1 MLIKNILP
9 KRSTQDIIEKIA
21 DYFFVLFIVARQ
33 AFRFT
38 PGFTSIWP
46 IVRYVMYGIVL
57 LQIIIKPKIKK
68 NGFLVWTVL
77 FLSIGFFCSVISKYP
92 DNGLD
97 KCTEVFYV
105 LVDAMCVLLYCM
117 PKIKTNLFFWAFL
130 ISGAVIFCIQMSNF
144 SASAVTSGANRI
156 LNRVSLTEAEN
167 PNLTALK
174 LYMAFISGSYLI
186 YFQKKYS
193 KIALVLSTMS
203 AIGMVLTGSRKTFII
218 SVVVIALLFIS
229 GRRRYLKMALL
240 VIGATVAYDAAMNN
254 PIVYNIIGWRLASI
268 GGADESSMERAR
280 LLHDAINTGLNN
292 PIFGVGLHNS
302 MFYTAIGKYAHNNF
316 AEIFADLGLIG
327 FSIFYSLYILYGYR
341 VVRFAK
347 EKIRRYWL
355 VFILGFLAIDY
366 GQVSYN
372 LFTSIV
378 PMVILCIEFTGCDRE
393 SYGKSCLNE

>member
-1 MLIKNILP
+1 MFIKNILP
-9 KRSTQDIIEKIA
+9 KSSTQDIIEKIA
-21 DYFFVLFIVARQ
+21 DCFFVLFIVARQ

-46 IVRYVMYGIVL
+46 IARYGMYGIVL
-57 LQIIIKPKIKK
+57 IQIIKKPKIKK

-77 FLSIGFFCSVISKYP
+77 FLSISFFCSVISKYP

-105 LVDAMCVLLYCM
+105 LVDAMCVLLYCL
-117 PKIKTNLFFWAFL
+117 PKRKTNLFFWAFL

-156 LNRVSLTEAEN
+156 LNRVSLTETEN

-193 KIALVLSTMS
+193 KIALVLSIIS

-229 GRRRYLKMALL
+229 GRKRYLKMALL

-254 PIVYNIIGWRLASI
+254 PVVYNIIGWRLAAI
-268 GGADESSMERAR
+268 GGTDESSMERAR

-393 SYGKSCLNE
+393 NYGISCLNE

>member
-1 MLIKNILP
+1 MFIKNILP
-9 KRSTQDIIEKIA
+9 KSSTQDIIEKIA
-21 DYFFVLFIVARQ
+21 DCFFVLFIVARQ

-46 IVRYVMYGIVL
+46 IARYGMYGIVL
-57 LQIIIKPKIKK
+57 SQIIKKPKIKK

-77 FLSIGFFCSVISKYP
+77 FLSISFFCSVISKYP

-105 LVDAMCVLLYCM
+105 LVDAMCVLLYCL
-117 PKIKTNLFFWAFL
+117 PKRKTNLFFWAFL

-156 LNRVSLTEAEN
+156 LNRVSLTETEN

-193 KIALVLSTMS
+193 KIALVLSIIS

-229 GRRRYLKMALL
+229 GRKRYLKMALL

-254 PIVYNIIGWRLASI
+254 PVVYNIIGWRLAAI
-268 GGADESSMERAR
+268 GGTDESSMERAR

-393 SYGKSCLNE
+393 NYGISCLNE

>member
-117 PKIKTNLFFWAFL
+117 PKRKTNLFFWAFL

-378 PMVILCIEFTGCDRE
+378 PMVILCIEFTGCDGE

>member
-117 PKIKTNLFFWAFL
+117 PKRKTNLFFWAFL

-355 VFILGFLAIDY
+355 VFILEFLAIDY

>member
-46 IVRYVMYGIVL
+46 IVRYGMYGIVL
-57 LQIIIKPKIKK
+57 IQIVKRPKIKK

-105 LVDAMCVLLYCM
+105 LVDAMCVLLYCL
-117 PKIKTNLFFWAFL
+117 PKRKTNLFFWAFL

-156 LNRVSLTEAEN
+156 LNRVSLTETEN

-193 KIALVLSTMS
+193 KITLVLSIIS

-218 SVVVIALLFIS
+218 SVVVIALLFIN
-229 GRRRYLKMALL
+229 GRKRYLKMALL

-254 PIVYNIIGWRLASI
+254 PVVYNIIGWRLAAI
-268 GGADESSMERAR
+268 GGTDESSMERAR

-302 MFYTAIGKYAHNNF
+302 MFYTTIGKYAHNNF

-393 SYGKSCLNE
+393 NYGISCLNE

>member
-46 IVRYVMYGIVL
+46 IVRYIMYGIVL
-57 LQIIIKPKIKK
+57 LQIIKKPKIKK

-117 PKIKTNLFFWAFL
+117 PKRKTNLFFWAFL

-229 GRRRYLKMALL
+229 GRKRYLKMALL

-254 PIVYNIIGWRLASI
+254 PVVYNIIGWRLAAI
-268 GGADESSMERAR
+268 GGTDESSMERTR

-341 VVRFAK
+341 VVRFTK

>member
-117 PKIKTNLFFWAFL
+117 PKRKTNLFFWAFL

-268 GGADESSMERAR
+268 GGADESSMERAG

>member
-1 MLIKNILP
+1 MFIRNILP

-21 DYFFVLFIVARQ
+21 DCFFVLFIVARQ

-46 IVRYVMYGIVL
+46 IVRYGMYGIVL
-57 LQIIIKPKIKK
+57 IQIINKPKIKK
-68 NGFLVWTVL
+68 NGFLLWSAF
-77 FLSIGFFCSVISKYP
+77 FLAIAFFCSVISKYP
-92 DNGLD
+92 DNGLN

-105 LVDAMCVLLYCM
+105 LVDAMCVLLYCL
-117 PKIKTNLFFWAFL
+117 PKRKTNLFFWAFL

-193 KIALVLSTMS
+193 KIALVLSIMS

-229 GRRRYLKMALL
+229 GRKRYLKMALL

-254 PIVYNIIGWRLASI
+254 PVVYNIIGWRLTTI
-268 GGADESSMERAR
+268 GGADESSIERAR

-302 MFYTAIGKYAHNNF
+302 MFYTTIGKYAHNNF

-378 PMVILCIEFTGCDRE
+378 PMVILCIEFTGYDRE
-393 SYGKSCLNE
+393 NYGISCLNE

>member
-105 LVDAMCVLLYCM
+105 LVDALCVLLYCM
-117 PKIKTNLFFWAFL
+117 PKRKTNLFFWAFL

>member
-46 IVRYVMYGIVL
+46 IVRYGMYGIVL
-57 LQIIIKPKIKK
+57 IQIVKRPKIKK

-105 LVDAMCVLLYCM
+105 LVDAMCVLLYCL
-117 PKIKTNLFFWAFL
+117 PKRKTNLFFWAFL

-156 LNRVSLTEAEN
+156 LNRVSLTETEN

-193 KIALVLSTMS
+193 KITLVLSIIS

-218 SVVVIALLFIS
+218 SVVVIALLFIN
-229 GRRRYLKMALL
+229 GRKRYLKMALL
-240 VIGATVAYDAAMNN
+240 VIGATVAYDVAMNN
-254 PIVYNIIGWRLASI
+254 PVVYNIIGWRLAAI
-268 GGADESSMERAR
+268 GGTDESSMERAR

-302 MFYTAIGKYAHNNF
+302 MFYTTIGKYAHNNF

-393 SYGKSCLNE
+393 NYGISCLNE

>member
-46 IVRYVMYGIVL
+46 IVRYGMYCIVL
-57 LQIIIKPKIKK
+57 IQIVKRPKIKK

-77 FLSIGFFCSVISKYP
+77 FLSISFFCSVISKYP

-105 LVDAMCVLLYCM
+105 LVDAMCVLLYCL
-117 PKIKTNLFFWAFL
+117 PKRKTNLFFWAFL

-156 LNRVSLTEAEN
+156 LNRVSLTETEN

-193 KIALVLSTMS
+193 KIALVLSIVS
-203 AIGMVLTGSRKTFII
+203 ALGMVLTGSRKTFII
-218 SVVVIALLFIS
+218 SVVVIALLFIN
-229 GRRRYLKMALL
+229 GRKRYLKIALL

-254 PIVYNIIGWRLASI
+254 PVVYNIIGWRLAAI
-268 GGADESSMERAR
+268 GGTDESSVERAR

-393 SYGKSCLNE
+393 NYGISCLNE

>member
-46 IVRYVMYGIVL
+46 IVRYGMYGIVL
-57 LQIIIKPKIKK
+57 VQIIKKPKIKR
-68 NGFLVWTVL
+68 NAFLVWSAL
-77 FLSIGFFCSVISKYP
+77 FLAIALFCSIISKYP

-97 KCTEVFYV
+97 KCSEVFFV
-105 LVDAMCVLLYCM
+105 LLDATCVLLYCL
-117 PKIKTNLFFWAFL
+117 PKRKTNLFFWAFL

-144 SASAVTSGANRI
+144 SASAITSGVNRI
-156 LNRVSLTEAEN
+156 LNRVSLTEAEH

-174 LYMAFISGSYLI
+174 LYMAFVSGCYLI
-186 YFQKKYS
+186 YFHKEYN
-193 KIALVLSTMS
+193 KIAMILSAMS

-218 SVVVIALLFIS
+218 SVALIAFLFVS
-229 GRRRYLKMALL
+229 GRKKYLKMALL
-240 VIGATVAYDAAMNN
+240 IIVATIAYDAAMNN

-268 GGADESSMERAR
+268 GGADESSIERAR

-292 PIFGVGLHNS
+292 PVFGVGLHNS
-302 MFYTAIGKYAHNNF
+302 MYYTTIGMYAHNNF
-316 AEIFADLGLIG
+316 AELFADLGIVG
-327 FSIFYSLYILYGYR
+327 FSIFYSLYALYGYR
-341 VVRFAK
+341 IVRFAK
-347 EKIRRYWL
+347 ENIRRYWL

-378 PMVILCIEFTGCDRE
+378 PMVILCIEFTGCNRE
-393 SYGKSCLNE
+393 NYGISCLNE

>member
-1 MLIKNILP
+1 MFIRNILP

-21 DYFFVLFIVARQ
+21 DCFFVLFIVARQ

-46 IVRYVMYGIVL
+46 MVRYGMYGIVL
-57 LQIIIKPKIKK
+57 IQIVNRPKIKK
-68 NGFLVWTVL
+68 NGFLVWTAL
-77 FLSIGFFCSVISKYP
+77 FLSIAFFCSVISKYP
-92 DNGLD
+92 DNGLN

-105 LVDAMCVLLYCM
+105 LVDAMCVLLYCL
-117 PKIKTNLFFWAFL
+117 PKRKTNLFFWAFL
-130 ISGAVIFCIQMSNF
+130 ISGAVIFCIQISNF
-144 SASAVTSGANRI
+144 SASAVTSGVNRI

-186 YFQKKYS
+186 YFQKKYN
-193 KIALVLSTMS
+193 KIALVLSIMS

-229 GRRRYLKMALL
+229 GRKRYLKMALL

-254 PIVYNIIGWRLASI
+254 PVVYNIIGWRLAAI
-268 GGADESSMERAR
+268 GGADESSIERAR

-302 MFYTAIGKYAHNNF
+302 MFYTTIGKYAHNNF

-393 SYGKSCLNE
+393 NYGISCLNE

>member
-38 PGFTSIWP
+38 PGFTSIWL
-46 IVRYVMYGIVL
+46 IARYGMYGIVL
-57 LQIIIKPKIKK
+57 MQIIIKPKIKK
-68 NGFLVWTVL
+68 NGFLVWSAL
-77 FLSIGFFCSVISKYP
+77 FLAIAFFCSVISKYP

-105 LVDAMCVLLYCM
+105 LVDAMCVLLYCL
-117 PKIKTNLFFWAFL
+117 PKRKTNLFFWAFL
-130 ISGAVIFCIQMSNF
+130 ISGAVMFCVQMSNF
-144 SASAVTSGANRI
+144 SAGAITSGVNRI

-186 YFQKKYS
+186 YFQKKHS
-193 KIALVLSTMS
+193 KIALVLSIMS

-229 GRRRYLKMALL
+229 GRKKYLKMALL

-254 PIVYNIIGWRLASI
+254 PIVYGWRLASI

-292 PIFGVGLHNS
+292 PVFGVGLHNS
-302 MFYTAIGKYAHNNF
+302 MYYTTIGMYAHNNF
-316 AEIFADLGLIG
+316 AEVFADLGIVG
-327 FSIFYSLYILYGYR
+327 FSIFYSLYALYGYR
-341 VVRFAK
+341 IARFAQK
-347 EKIRRYWL
+347 NIRRYWL

-378 PMVILCIEFTGCDRE
+378 PMVILSVEFTGYDRE

>member
-1 MLIKNILP
+1 MFIRNILP

-21 DYFFVLFIVARQ
+21 DCFFVLFIVARQ

-46 IVRYVMYGIVL
+46 IVRYGMYGIVL
-57 LQIIIKPKIKK
+57 IQIVNRPKIKK
-68 NGFLVWTVL
+68 NGFLVWTAL

-92 DNGLD
+92 DNGLN

-105 LVDAMCVLLYCM
+105 LVDAMCVLLYCV
-117 PKIKTNLFFWAFL
+117 PKRKTNLFFWAFL

-144 SASAVTSGANRI
+144 SASAVTSGVNRI

-193 KIALVLSTMS
+193 KIALVLSIMS

-218 SVVVIALLFIS
+218 SVVVIALLFIN
-229 GRRRYLKMALL
+229 GRKRYLKMALL

-254 PIVYNIIGWRLASI
+254 PVMYNIIGWRLAAI
-268 GGADESSMERAR
+268 GGADESSIERAR
-280 LLHDAINTGLNN
+280 LLHDAINTGLDN

-302 MFYTAIGKYAHNNF
+302 MFYTTIGKYAHNNF

-378 PMVILCIEFTGCDRE
+378 PMVILCIEFTGGDRE
-393 SYGKSCLNE
+393 NYGISCLNE

>member
-38 PGFTSIWP
+38 PGFTSIWL
-46 IVRYVMYGIVL
+46 IARYGMYGIVL
-57 LQIIIKPKIKK
+57 MQIIIKPKIKK
-68 NGFLVWTVL
+68 NGFLVWSAL
-77 FLSIGFFCSVISKYP
+77 FLAIAFFCSVISKYP

-105 LVDAMCVLLYCM
+105 LVDAMCVLLYCL
-117 PKIKTNLFFWAFL
+117 PKRKTNLFFWAFL
-130 ISGAVIFCIQMSNF
+130 ISGAVMFCVQMSNF
-144 SASAVTSGANRI
+144 SAGAITSGVNRI

-186 YFQKKYS
+186 YFQKKHS
-193 KIALVLSTMS
+193 KIALVLSIMS

-229 GRRRYLKMALL
+229 GRKKYLKMALL

-292 PIFGVGLHNS
+292 PVFGVGLHNS
-302 MFYTAIGKYAHNNF
+302 MYYTTIGMYAHNNF
-316 AEIFADLGLIG
+316 AEVFADLGIVG
-327 FSIFYSLYILYGYR
+327 FSIFYSLYALYGYR
-341 VVRFAK
+341 IARFAQK
-347 EKIRRYWL
+347 NIRRYWL

-378 PMVILCIEFTGCDRE
+378 PMVILSVEFTGYDRE

>member
-1 MLIKNILP
+1 MFIRNILP

-21 DYFFVLFIVARQ
+21 DCFFVLFIVARQ

-46 IVRYVMYGIVL
+46 IVRYGMYGIVL
-57 LQIIIKPKIKK
+57 IQIVNRPKIKK
-68 NGFLVWTVL
+68 NGFLVWTAL

-92 DNGLD
+92 DNGLN

-105 LVDAMCVLLYCM
+105 LVDAMCVLLYCL
-117 PKIKTNLFFWAFL
+117 PKRKTNLFFWAFL

-144 SASAVTSGANRI
+144 SASAVTSGVNRI

-193 KIALVLSTMS
+193 KIALVLSIMS

-218 SVVVIALLFIS
+218 SVVVIALLFIN
-229 GRRRYLKMALL
+229 GRKRYLKMALL

-254 PIVYNIIGWRLASI
+254 PVMYNIIGWRLAAI
-268 GGADESSMERAR
+268 GGADESSIERAR
-280 LLHDAINTGLNN
+280 LLHDAINTGLDN

-302 MFYTAIGKYAHNNF
+302 MFYTTIGKYAHNNF

-378 PMVILCIEFTGCDRE
+378 PMVILSVEFTGYDRE

>member
-1 MLIKNILP
+1 MLIKNILQ
-9 KRSTQDIIEKIA
+9 KRSAQDIIEKIA
-21 DYFFVLFIVARQ
+21 DCFFVLFIVARQ

-46 IVRYVMYGIVL
+46 IVRYGMYGIVL
-57 LQIIIKPKIKK
+57 IQIVKRPKIKK

-92 DNGLD
+92 DNGID

-117 PKIKTNLFFWAFL
+117 PKRKANLFFWAFL

-254 PIVYNIIGWRLASI
+254 PIMYNIIGWRLASI

>member
-9 KRSTQDIIEKIA
+9 KRSIQDIIEKIA

-46 IVRYVMYGIVL
+46 IVRYGMYGIVL
-57 LQIIIKPKIKK
+57 IQIVKRPKIKK
-68 NGFLVWTVL
+68 NGFLIWTVL

-105 LVDAMCVLLYCM
+105 LVDAMCVLLYCL
-117 PKIKTNLFFWAFL
+117 PKRKTNLFFWAFL

-156 LNRVSLTEAEN
+156 LNRVSLTETEN

-193 KIALVLSTMS
+193 KIALVLSIIS

-229 GRRRYLKMALL
+229 GRKRYLKMALL

-254 PIVYNIIGWRLASI
+254 PVVYNIIGWRLASI
-268 GGADESSMERAR
+268 GGADESSVERAR

-341 VVRFAK
+341 VVRFSK

-393 SYGKSCLNE
+393 NYGISCLNE

>member
-46 IVRYVMYGIVL
+46 IVRYIMYGIVL
-57 LQIIIKPKIKK
+57 LQIIKKPKIKK

-117 PKIKTNLFFWAFL
+117 PKRKTNLFFWAFL

-156 LNRVSLTEAEN
+156 LNRVSLTETEN

-193 KIALVLSTMS
+193 KIAIVLSAMS

-229 GRRRYLKMALL
+229 GRKRYLKIVLL
-240 VIGATVAYDAAMNN
+240 VIGATIAYDAAMNN
-254 PIVYNIIGWRLASI
+254 PVVYNIIGWRLAAI
-268 GGADESSMERAR
+268 GGTDESSMERAR

-378 PMVILCIEFTGCDRE
+378 PMVILCIEFTGCERE
-393 SYGKSCLNE
+393 NYGINCLNE

>member
-1 MLIKNILP
+1 MFIRNILP

-21 DYFFVLFIVARQ
+21 DCFFVLFIVARQ

-46 IVRYVMYGIVL
+46 IVRYGMYGIVL
-57 LQIIIKPKIKK
+57 IQIVNRPKIKK
-68 NGFLVWTVL
+68 NGFLVWTAL

-92 DNGLD
+92 DNGLN

-105 LVDAMCVLLYCM
+105 LVDAMCVLLYCL
-117 PKIKTNLFFWAFL
+117 PKRKTNLFFWAFL

-144 SASAVTSGANRI
+144 SASAVTSGVNRI

-193 KIALVLSTMS
+193 KIALVLSIMS
-203 AIGMVLTGSRKTFII
+203 AIGMDLTGSRKTFII
-218 SVVVIALLFIS
+218 SVVVIALLFIN
-229 GRRRYLKMALL
+229 GRKRYLKMALL

-254 PIVYNIIGWRLASI
+254 PVMYNIIGWRLAAI
-268 GGADESSMERAR
+268 GGADESSIERAR
-280 LLHDAINTGLNN
+280 LLHDAINTGLDN

-302 MFYTAIGKYAHNNF
+302 MFYTTIGKYAHNNF

-378 PMVILCIEFTGCDRE
+378 PMVILSVEFTGYDRE

>member
-46 IVRYVMYGIVL
+46 IVRYGMYGIVL
-57 LQIIIKPKIKK
+57 IQIVKRPKIKK
-68 NGFLVWTVL
+68 NGFLVWTVF

-105 LVDAMCVLLYCM
+105 LVDAMCVLLYCL
-117 PKIKTNLFFWAFL
+117 PKRKTNLFFWAFL

-193 KIALVLSTMS
+193 KIALALSIIS

-229 GRRRYLKMALL
+229 GRKRYLKMALL

-254 PIVYNIIGWRLASI
+254 PVVHNIIGWRLAAI
-268 GGADESSMERAR
+268 GGTDESSMERAR
-280 LLHDAINTGLNN
+280 LLHDAINTALNN

-341 VVRFAK
+341 VVRFTK

-393 SYGKSCLNE
+393 NYGISCLNE

>member
-46 IVRYVMYGIVL
+46 IVRYGMYGIVL
-57 LQIIIKPKIKK
+57 IQIVKRPKIKK
-68 NGFLVWTVL
+68 NGFLIWTVL

-105 LVDAMCVLLYCM
+105 LVDAMCVLLYCL
-117 PKIKTNLFFWAFL
+117 PKRKTNLFFWAFL

-156 LNRVSLTEAEN
+156 LNRVSLTETEN

-193 KIALVLSTMS
+193 KIALVLSIIS

-229 GRRRYLKMALL
+229 GRKRYLKMALL

-254 PIVYNIIGWRLASI
+254 PVVYNIIGWRLASI
-268 GGADESSMERAR
+268 GGADESSVERAR

-341 VVRFAK
+341 VVRFSK

-393 SYGKSCLNE
+393 NYGISCLNE

>member
-46 IVRYVMYGIVL
+46 IVRYGMYGIVL
-57 LQIIIKPKIKK
+57 IQIVKRPKIKK

-105 LVDAMCVLLYCM
+105 LVDAMCVLLYCL
-117 PKIKTNLFFWAFL
+117 PKRKTNLFFWAFL

-193 KIALVLSTMS
+193 KIALALSIIS

-229 GRRRYLKMALL
+229 GRKRYLKMALL

-254 PIVYNIIGWRLASI
+254 PVVHNIIGWRLAAI
-268 GGADESSMERAR
+268 GGTDESSMERAR

-341 VVRFAK
+341 VVRFTK

-378 PMVILCIEFTGCDRE
+378 PMVILCIEFTGYDRE
-393 SYGKSCLNE
+393 NYGISCLNE

>member
-46 IVRYVMYGIVL
+46 IVRYIMYGIVL
-57 LQIIIKPKIKK
+57 LQIIKKPKIKK

-117 PKIKTNLFFWAFL
+117 PKRKTNLFFWAFL

-144 SASAVTSGANRI
+144 SASAVTSDANRI
-156 LNRVSLTEAEN
+156 LNRVSLTETEN

-193 KIALVLSTMS
+193 KIAIVLSAMS

-229 GRRRYLKMALL
+229 GRKRYLKIVLL
-240 VIGATVAYDAAMNN
+240 VIGATIAYDAAMNN
-254 PIVYNIIGWRLASI
+254 PVVYNIIGWRLAAI
-268 GGADESSMERAR
+268 GGTDESSMERAR

-378 PMVILCIEFTGCDRE
+378 PMVILCIEFTGCERE
-393 SYGKSCLNE
+393 NYGINCLNE

>member
-46 IVRYVMYGIVL
+46 IVRYGMYGIVL
-57 LQIIIKPKIKK
+57 IQIVKRPKIKK

-105 LVDAMCVLLYCM
+105 LVDAMCVLLYCL
-117 PKIKTNLFFWAFL
+117 PKRKTNLFFWAFL

-156 LNRVSLTEAEN
+156 LNRVSLTETEN

-193 KIALVLSTMS
+193 KIALVLSIIS

-229 GRRRYLKMALL
+229 GRKRYLKMALL

-254 PIVYNIIGWRLASI
+254 PVVYNIIGWRLVAI
-268 GGADESSMERAR
+268 GGTDESSMERAR

-341 VVRFAK
+341 VVRFSK

-393 SYGKSCLNE
+393 NYGISCLNE

>member
-1 MLIKNILP
+1 MFIRNILP

-21 DYFFVLFIVARQ
+21 DCFFVLFIVARQ

-46 IVRYVMYGIVL
+46 MVRYGMYGIVL
-57 LQIIIKPKIKK
+57 IQIVNRPKIKK
-68 NGFLVWTVL
+68 NGFLVWTAL

-92 DNGLD
+92 DNGLN

-105 LVDAMCVLLYCM
+105 LVDAMCVLLYCL
-117 PKIKTNLFFWAFL
+117 PKRKTNLFFWAFL
-130 ISGAVIFCIQMSNF
+130 ISGAVIFCIQISNF
-144 SASAVTSGANRI
+144 SASAVTSGVNRI

-186 YFQKKYS
+186 YFQKKYN
-193 KIALVLSTMS
+193 KIALVLSIMS

-229 GRRRYLKMALL
+229 GRKRYLKMALL

-254 PIVYNIIGWRLASI
+254 PVVYNIIGWRLAAI
-268 GGADESSMERAR
+268 GGADESSIERAR

-302 MFYTAIGKYAHNNF
+302 MFYTTIGKYAHNNF

-393 SYGKSCLNE
+393 NYGISCLNE

>member
-9 KRSTQDIIEKIA
+9 KRSIQDIIEKIA

-46 IVRYVMYGIVL
+46 IVRYGMYGIVL
-57 LQIIIKPKIKK
+57 IQIVKRPKIKK
-68 NGFLVWTVL
+68 NGFLIWTVL

-105 LVDAMCVLLYCM
+105 LVDAMCVLLYCL
-117 PKIKTNLFFWAFL
+117 PKRKTNLFFWAFL

-156 LNRVSLTEAEN
+156 LNRVSLTETEN

-193 KIALVLSTMS
+193 KIALVLSIIST
-203 AIGMVLTGSRKTFII
+203 IGMVLTGSRKTFII

-229 GRRRYLKMALL
+229 GRKRYLKMALL

-254 PIVYNIIGWRLASI
+254 PVVYNIIGWRLASI
-268 GGADESSMERAR
+268 GGADESSVERAR

-341 VVRFAK
+341 VVRFSK

-393 SYGKSCLNE
+393 NYGISCLNE

>member
-117 PKIKTNLFFWAFL
+117 PKRKTNLFFWAFL

-156 LNRVSLTEAEN
+156 LNRVSLTEA
-167 PNLTALK
+167 
-174 LYMAFISGSYLI
+174 
-186 YFQKKYS
+186 
-193 KIALVLSTMS
+193 
-203 AIGMVLTGSRKTFII
+203 
-218 SVVVIALLFIS
+218 
-229 GRRRYLKMALL
+229 
-240 VIGATVAYDAAMNN
+240 
-254 PIVYNIIGWRLASI
+254 
-268 GGADESSMERAR
+268 
-280 LLHDAINTGLNN
+280 
-292 PIFGVGLHNS
+292 
-302 MFYTAIGKYAHNNF
+302 
-316 AEIFADLGLIG
+316 
-327 FSIFYSLYILYGYR
+327 
-341 VVRFAK
+341 
-347 EKIRRYWL
+347 
-355 VFILGFLAIDY
+355 
-366 GQVSYN
+366 
-372 LFTSIV
+372 
-378 PMVILCIEFTGCDRE
+378 
-393 SYGKSCLNE
+393 

>member
-1 MLIKNILP
+1 MFIKNILP
-9 KRSTQDIIEKIA
+9 KSSTQDIIEKIT
-21 DYFFVLFIVARQ
+21 DCFFVLFIVARQ

-46 IVRYVMYGIVL
+46 IVRYGMYGIVL
-57 LQIIIKPKIKK
+57 IQIINKPKIKK
-68 NGFLVWTVL
+68 NGFLLWSAL
-77 FLSIGFFCSVISKYP
+77 FLAIAFFCSVISKYP

-105 LVDAMCVLLYCM
+105 LVDAMCVLLYCL
-117 PKIKTNLFFWAFL
+117 PKRKTNLFFWAFL
-130 ISGAVIFCIQMSNF
+130 ISGAVIFCIIMSNF

-193 KIALVLSTMS
+193 KIALALSIIS

-229 GRRRYLKMALL
+229 GRKRYLKIALL

-254 PIVYNIIGWRLASI
+254 PVVYNIIGWRLAAI
-268 GGADESSMERAR
+268 GGTDESSMERAR
-280 LLHDAINTGLNN
+280 LLHDAIDTGLNN

-393 SYGKSCLNE
+393 NYGISCLNE

>member
-1 MLIKNILP
+1 MLIKNIVP

-117 PKIKTNLFFWAFL
+117 PKRKTNLFFWAFL